1 MKPTIEQVKEVR
13 SRTGLGLNEVVNA
26 FKQSQSIDETY
37 ATLKARGVEI
47 AVAKQKRDAGVSRL
61 HSYVHNGKL
70 GALVEFRCETD
81 FVAKSDVFSSFMQ
94 DICMHVVANPLPFNN
109 VVGQTLGF
117 SDYFTSQPFVK
128 DITKTIADVI
138 AEVSAKTG
146 EKIEIGTVQR
156 LVAI

>member
-13 SRTGLGLNEVVNA
+13 LRTGLGLNEVVNA
-26 FKQSQSIDETY
+26 FKQSKSIDETY

-47 AVAKQKRDAGVSRL
+47 AEGKQKRDAGVSRL

-81 FVAKSDVFSSFMQ
+81 FVAKSDVFKTFMQ
-94 DICMHVVANPLPFNN
+94 DICMHVAANPLPYDLQIGLG
-109 VVGQTLGF
+109 VGSYDKFQL
-117 SDYFTSQPFVK
+117 QPFVK
-128 DITKTIADVI
+128 DITKTVADVI
-138 AEVSAKTG
+138 ADISAITG
-146 EKIEIGTVQR
+146 EKIEIGCIQR